1 MTFLSPLFLA
11 ALGAVALPIA
21 IHLLNKTKVQRI
33 RWAAS
38 RFLDAALQRNKR
50 QLQLEDLL
58 LLILR
63 CLLVA
68 LLALAFARPA
78 WLSSALNL
86 GAGGT
91 STAVLVID
99 QTASMGQSVGPETR
113 FAQATQAA
121 ETLLNQL
128 PAGSSVALL
137 FASDQVVHAI
147 AKPTTDLSAVRRTL
161 TAATATARGG
171 DLFTGIKDAA
181 DLLRPLSGRRDIF
194 VFTDSQAAAW
204 TQQEKIAALRQQLG
218 SSISLNILPLAGQP
232 EANLAV
238 TRIDLGASI
247 PAVNQPVRCTIEV
260 KNFSRS
266 PASNIRVTLAV
277 DQDQPID
284 EALVARI
291 EPGGTA
297 TVELFAS
304 FRDSGYHTVNASI
317 PADAL
322 ASDNQRALAVSVVKQ
337 LSALVVE
344 TGSRTDAFF
353 LVNALAPVPAVEA
366 PRFYLRPV
374 PGSSASLTPAILENT
389 DLVVLADV
397 GRLSDAATAALS
409 AYVRAGG
416 ALIVFPGTSTDIAF
430 FNETPDLAALLP
442 ARLGRSE
449 NSPDARGLPL
459 ASRDQT
465 HPVTSLWNDPEVG
478 DLAGIRLNRFFPLT
492 PVDVTGG
499 SVSVM
504 LRLADGRPVALTRE
518 VGRGRVA
525 LFASA
530 ANTDWSNLPVNPS
543 FIPLLHRLVA
553 FTTQRTETSLVLSPG
568 QSFTRTVSPDL
579 AGREFSALRTGDTAG
594 RRVAGKIELAGTEA
608 RVRFDD
614 TAAPGGYALFTDDA
628 PQPFVTFAV
637 QVDAR
642 ESDLAPVAEPSI
654 SNSPAT
660 TVPFE
665 ALAKEGAESISNSLA
680 APREI
685 WPWVIAAALLLAL
698 VEIALAHRFSQAK

>member
-11 ALGAVALPIA
+11 ALGAVALPVA
-21 IHLLNKTKVQRI
+21 IHLLNKSKVLRI

-50 QLQLEDLL
+50 RLQLEDLL
-58 LLILR
+58 LLLLR

-99 QTASMGQSVGPETR
+99 NTASMGQAVGPETR
-113 FAQATQAA
+113 FAQATAA
-121 ETLLNQL
+121 ADTILNQL

-137 FASDQVVHAI
+137 FASDQVVRAI
-147 AKPTTDLSAVRRTL
+147 ARPTPDLSAVRRTL
-161 TAATATARGG
+161 AAATPTARGG

-181 DLLRPLSGRRDIF
+181 DLLRPLTGRRDIF
-194 VFTDSQAAAW
+194 VITDGQAAAW
-204 TQQEKIAALRQQLG
+204 TRQEKITALRQELG
-218 SSISLNILPLAGQP
+218 SAISLNILPLTGQP

-260 KNFSRS
+260 KNFSRA

-277 DQDQPID
+277 NQDQPID
-284 EALVARI
+284 EALVPRI

-304 FRDSGYHTVNASI
+304 FRDSGCHTVTASI

-322 ASDNQRALAVSVVKQ
+322 AADNQRSLAVSVVKQ

-344 TGSRTDAFF
+344 AGARADGFF

-366 PRFYLRPV
+366 PRFYLRPAA
-374 PGSSASLTPAILENT
+374 GSSASLTPAILENT

-397 GRLSDAATAALS
+397 ARLSEAATAALS

-416 ALIVFPGTSTDIAF
+416 ALIVFPGDSTDVAF
-430 FNETPDLAALLP
+430 LNENPDMAALLP
-442 ARLGRSE
+442 ARLGRAE
-449 NSPDARGLPL
+449 NTAGVLGLALAAR
-459 ASRDQT
+459 DHT
-465 HPVTSLWNDPEVG
+465 HPVTALWNDPEAG
-478 DLAGIRLNRFFPLT
+478 DLGAIRLNRFFPLT

-499 SVSVM
+499 SVSVL
-504 LRLADGRPVALTRE
+504 LRFADGRPAALTRD
-518 VGRGRVA
+518 VGRGRVT
-525 LFASA
+525 LFATA
-530 ANTDWSNLPVNPS
+530 ANTDWSNLPINSS

-553 FTTQRTETSLVLSPG
+553 WSTQRADAGLVLPPG
-568 QSFTRTVSPDL
+568 QPFSRTVAADL
-579 AGREFSALRTGDTAG
+579 AGRDFSVLRTGDPAG
-594 RRVAGKIELAGTEA
+594 RRVAGKIELAASEA

-628 PQPFVTFAV
+628 AQPFVTFAV
-637 QVDAR
+637 QVDVR
-642 ESDLAPVAEPSI
+642 ESDLTPVAEPSA
-654 SNSPAT
+654 SGAPSTSGSANAPTAT
-660 TVPFE
+660 
-665 ALAKEGAESISNSLA
+665 AETISNSLA

-685 WPWVIAAALLLAL
+685 WPWVLAAALLLAL
-698 VEIALAHRFSQAK
+698 VETALAHRFSQAK